1 MYIEHN
7 PLLRSYSK
15 HITAYIHVATYRRT
29 VETTILHP
37 SFSSQVRLLACWRA
51 LGHCRGRAN
60 PAMHVARNGR
70 VSGNRKWCT
79 KHLFDGKVRAG
90 TLWLRSA
97 QRRPLAGAKNSGE
110 SQREQH
116 PLCVQCECRAEV
128 LHGHKGFSRGR
139 VSCEGVTFRR
149 RCG

>member
-1 MYIEHN
+1 MQWDRATYST
-7 PLLRSYSK
+7 PALRSYSK
-15 HITAYIHVATYRRT
+15 HITAYIHVATYRRNH
-29 VETTILHP
+29 HP
-37 SFSSQVRLLACWRA
+37 APQLFVAGSLACWKA

-110 SQREQH
+110 SQRKQH
-116 PLCVQCECRAEV
+116 PLCVQCECKAEV
-128 LHGHKGFSRGR
+128 LHGHKGFSRL
-139 VSCEGVTFRR
+139 
-149 RCG
+149 